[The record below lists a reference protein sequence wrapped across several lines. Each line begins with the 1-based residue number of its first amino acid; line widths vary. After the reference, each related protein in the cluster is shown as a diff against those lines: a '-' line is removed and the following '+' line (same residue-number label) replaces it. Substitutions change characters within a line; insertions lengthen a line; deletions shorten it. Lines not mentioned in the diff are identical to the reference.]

1 MNKTFFKSLP
11 KETLFAI
18 FFALVSLFTL
28 SYFFFPTQT
37 TKTITQ
43 AVDGK
48 KTQTTPTPPP
58 SVVTT
63 ATPFP
68 TSKPEENDDVTP
80 TPQTVQITVVV
91 TPTPSQS
98 SQTASDKATIHV
110 SIDGGGSFDVSLNKG
125 SNQCD
130 VLNQSLSDKKI
141 SHLVM
146 KYDSSLDSYGVYVIN
161 SLGKDNAVWWTY
173 EVNGKSPNMGCNHV
187 AANNGD
193 SVSWKYIGSR

>member
-1 MNKTFFKSLP
+1 MNTFFKSLP
-11 KETLFAI
+11 KETLFAL

-28 SYFFFPTQT
+28 TYFFFPTQT
-37 TKTITQ
+37 TKTIIK

-48 KTQTTPTPPP
+48 KTQVTPSPTPSETNTGTPT
-58 SVVTT
+58 SGEQQ
-63 ATPFP
+63 A
-68 TSKPEENDDVTP
+68 DDELTP
-80 TPQTVQITVVV
+80 TPQTVQITIVV
-91 TPTPSQS
+91 TPTPSQNA
-98 SQTASDKATIHV
+98 QTASDKATIHV
-110 SIDGGGSFDVSLNKG
+110 TIDSGGSFDVTLNKG

-141 SHLVM
+141 SNLVM
-146 KYDSSLDSYGVYVIN
+146 KYDSSLDSYGIYVIN

-193 SVSWKYIGSR
+193 SVNWKYVGSR